1 MAASSSSAI
10 ASSDTMEASSDA
22 MEVPPLPPKMRSKP
36 QRRGKHGSNIGE
48 GKLYADEE
56 AFKADA
62 DKWDLEHGD
71 RLELVRQR
79 ERAQERQRE
88 RKRDR
93 SGRQRDGDTET
104 DSQRRVRQQQ
114 EHDGKHKQ
122 ERDELDA
129 RCIRARE
136 RGIASGEL
144 VPIQRSRLKFQND
157 MERDDY
163 DMKCPLGCPRSNS
176 VFMDMQLHRHM
187 AHSNGE
193 PGELRVKVMLYR
205 RCDVRVQGKVLG
217 YAVYGNPVRRI
228 DTCPCS
234 GCDTVRRTEVWSMQA
249 HGPRSWSQFGDA

>member
-1 MAASSSSAI
+1 MRAPVRLYVAASSSSAI

-22 MEVPPLPPKMRSKP
+22 MEVPPLPAPKMRPKP

-62 DKWDLEHGD
+62 DKWELEHDD

-93 SGRQRDGDTET
+93 SGRQRDGDAET

-129 RCIRARE
+129 RCISARE

-144 VPIQRSRLKFQND
+144 CPTQEVKIQEL
-157 MERDDY
+157 
-163 DMKCPLGCPRSNS
+163 SN
-176 VFMDMQLHRHM
+176 F
-187 AHSNGE
+187 
-193 PGELRVKVMLYR
+193 PGWRE
-205 RCDVRVQGKVLG
+205 
-217 YAVYGNPVRRI
+217 A
-228 DTCPCS
+228 
-234 GCDTVRRTEVWSMQA
+234 
-249 HGPRSWSQFGDA
+249 